1 MIKSENQTNQ
11 LLQQK
16 ITDLLSHKDVIP
28 LFAEQIIDVL
38 EMSEDEENSL
48 QEILNQMVRTGKLV
62 QTKKKK
68 YALPEDLGFLT
79 GRLQGNARGF
89 GFFISDKDEDDVF
102 ISAENLNGAMHNDRI
117 MIRLLGSKGPS
128 REGEVVRILERA
140 NKIVVGTF
148 EKEKSFGFVVPDDK
162 RIYQDIFIPRD
173 EIKDVKNGYKVV
185 VEMVSWPQKRRN
197 PEGRIVEVLG
207 HKDDVGTDILSIIRQ
222 YDLPEEFPEE
232 VEQAARSIPQT
243 IAEEEIKRRK
253 DLRHLRIITMDGADA
268 KDLDDAISIT
278 RKENGNFLLG
288 VHIADVSHYVKENGI
303 IDKEAYTRGTSVYL
317 VDRVI
322 PMLPKEI
329 SNGICSLNPN
339 EDRLAFS
346 VCMEIDK
353 AGKVVSH
360 EILESVIRSSQRM
373 IYEDVTKILEEDD
386 PELTERYSSYIEDL
400 RNMETLAGILRE
412 KRMRRGSL
420 DFDLDE
426 TNIILDLKGKP
437 IDVKPYERGISNR
450 IIEEFMLVCN
460 ETVAE
465 FMSWNEMPFVYRIHE
480 KPAVEKL
487 LEFNEFIHNF
497 GYHLKGIG
505 GEIHPK
511 SLQNLLEKIKGS
523 REESIISTVMLR
535 SLQKARYSNENSG
548 HFGLAAKYYTHFT
561 APIRRYPDLV
571 IHRIIKDFLNGA
583 MSKGRIKYLEKVL
596 PGLSEHCS
604 QREKLADEVERETDN
619 LKKAEYMLDKI
630 GMEFEG
636 IISGVTYFGI
646 FVALANTVEGLVR
659 MTALD
664 DDYYVYNEKHYCLIG
679 ERTRKVYRLGDTI
692 RVKVASVDIPS
703 RNIDLAV
710 ARLAL
715 ARLAYFSL

>member
-360 EILESVIRSSQRM
+360 EILESVIRSS
-373 IYEDVTKILEEDD
+373 
-386 PELTERYSSYIEDL
+386 
-400 RNMETLAGILRE
+400 
-412 KRMRRGSL
+412 
-420 DFDLDE
+420 
-426 TNIILDLKGKP
+426 
-437 IDVKPYERGISNR
+437 
-450 IIEEFMLVCN
+450 
-460 ETVAE
+460 
-465 FMSWNEMPFVYRIHE
+465 
-480 KPAVEKL
+480 
-487 LEFNEFIHNF
+487 
-497 GYHLKGIG
+497 
-505 GEIHPK
+505 
-511 SLQNLLEKIKGS
+511 
-523 REESIISTVMLR
+523 
-535 SLQKARYSNENSG
+535 
-548 HFGLAAKYYTHFT
+548 
-561 APIRRYPDLV
+561 
-571 IHRIIKDFLNGA
+571 
-583 MSKGRIKYLEKVL
+583 
-596 PGLSEHCS
+596 
-604 QREKLADEVERETDN
+604 
-619 LKKAEYMLDKI
+619 
-630 GMEFEG
+630 
-636 IISGVTYFGI
+636 
-646 FVALANTVEGLVR
+646 
-659 MTALD
+659 
-664 DDYYVYNEKHYCLIG
+664 
-679 ERTRKVYRLGDTI
+679 
-692 RVKVASVDIPS
+692 
-703 RNIDLAV
+703 
-710 ARLAL
+710 
-715 ARLAYFSL
+715 

>member
-1 MIKSENQTNQ
+1 
-11 LLQQK
+11 
-16 ITDLLSHKDVIP
+16 
-28 LFAEQIIDVL
+28 
-38 EMSEDEENSL
+38 
-48 QEILNQMVRTGKLV
+48 
-62 QTKKKK
+62 
-68 YALPEDLGFLT
+68 
-79 GRLQGNARGF
+79 
-89 GFFISDKDEDDVF
+89 
-102 ISAENLNGAMHNDRI
+102 
-117 MIRLLGSKGPS
+117 
-128 REGEVVRILERA
+128 
-140 NKIVVGTF
+140 
-148 EKEKSFGFVVPDDK
+148 
-162 RIYQDIFIPRD
+162 
-173 EIKDVKNGYKVV
+173 
-185 VEMVSWPQKRRN
+185 
-197 PEGRIVEVLG
+197 
-207 HKDDVGTDILSIIRQ
+207 
-222 YDLPEEFPEE
+222 
-232 VEQAARSIPQT
+232 
-243 IAEEEIKRRK
+243 
-253 DLRHLRIITMDGADA
+253 
-268 KDLDDAISIT
+268 
-278 RKENGNFLLG
+278 
-288 VHIADVSHYVKENGI
+288 
-303 IDKEAYTRGTSVYL
+303 
-317 VDRVI
+317 
-322 PMLPKEI
+322 
-329 SNGICSLNPN
+329 
-339 EDRLAFS
+339 
-346 VCMEIDK
+346 
-353 AGKVVSH
+353 
-360 EILESVIRSSQRM
+360 
-373 IYEDVTKILEEDD
+373 
-386 PELTERYSSYIEDL
+386 
-400 RNMETLAGILRE
+400 
-412 KRMRRGSL
+412 
-420 DFDLDE
+420 
-426 TNIILDLKGKP
+426 
-437 IDVKPYERGISNR
+437 
-450 IIEEFMLVCN
+450 MLVCN

-679 ERTRKVYRLGDTI
+679 ERTRKVSSWRHNQGQSGQ
-692 RVKVASVDIPS
+692 R
-703 RNIDLAV
+703 
-710 ARLAL
+710 
-715 ARLAYFSL
+715 

>member
-278 RKENGNFLLG
+278 RKENDNFLLG

-703 RNIDLAV
+703 RNIDFILA
-710 ARLAL
+710 
-715 ARLAYFSL
+715 

>member
-253 DLRHLRIITMDGADA
+253 DLRYLRIITMDGADA

-703 RNIDLAV
+703 RNIDFILA
-710 ARLAL
+710 
-715 ARLAYFSL
+715 